1 MNIEDIIN
9 LIYIIPAVLIAII
22 IHEMAHGFVS
32 YKLGD
37 PTPKNSGR
45 LSFNPKNHLD
55 PIGTICLI
63 LFQFGWA
70 KPVMV
75 NPNYYRNR
83 KLGMALVALAGPI
96 INFIVA
102 FIAFCIFGIFMKFNF
117 SGTFIY
123 HIITFIHY
131 LILIN
136 LGLGIF
142 NLIPLPPLD
151 GSKILGALL
160 PDEYYFKFMKFEKYG
175 MILLFILLSLGV
187 FDKFLLIFQSSL
199 YNGMKNIIIW
209 MFNI

>member
-1 MNIEDIIN
+1 MTLEDIKN

-45 LSFNPKNHLD
+45 LSLNPKYHLD
-55 PIGTICLI
+55 PIGTLCLI

-70 KPVMV
+70 KPVVV

-83 KLGMALVALAGPI
+83 KFGMAFVALAGPI

-102 FIAFCIFGIFMKFNF
+102 FLAFCVLGLIMKLNF

-123 HIITFIHY
+123 HFTIFLHY
-131 LILIN
+131 LIIIN

-151 GSKILGALL
+151 GSKIFGALL
-160 PDEYYFKFMKFEKYG
+160 PEEYYFKFMRFEKYG

-187 FDKFLLIFQSSL
+187 FDKFLLLFQSSL
-199 YNGMKNIIIW
+199 YYWMKNIIFW
-209 MFNI
+209 MFNL